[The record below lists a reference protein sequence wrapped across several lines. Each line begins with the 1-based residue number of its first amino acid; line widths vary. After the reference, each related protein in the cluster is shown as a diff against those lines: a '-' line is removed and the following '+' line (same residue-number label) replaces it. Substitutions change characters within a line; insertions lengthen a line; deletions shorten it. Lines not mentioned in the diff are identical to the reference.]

1 MAGRGR
7 RVLWRE
13 GYEAME
19 VSANIVKQLREKTG
33 AGFMDCKKALAETG
47 GDVEKAID
55 YLRKRGV
62 AAAAKKADRV
72 VTDGAVGAYVHP
84 GGKVGVLLE
93 INCETDFV
101 ARNAEFQALLKDMA
115 MQVAAANPRY
125 VRREE
130 VSAEESERE
139 KAIYRQQALET
150 GKPERVIEK
159 IVEGKMERFY
169 SEVCLLEQPFIKD
182 PDRKVSAVINDA
194 IARLGENIQ
203 VRRFARYHLGEETSA
218 KE

>member
-1 MAGRGR
+1 
-7 RVLWRE
+7 
-13 GYEAME
+13 ME

-139 KAIYRQQALET
+139 KSIYRQQALET
-150 GKPERVIEK
+150 GKPEKVIEK

-203 VRRFARYHLGEETSA
+203 VRRFARYHLGEGTSA
-218 KE
+218 RE

>member
-1 MAGRGR
+1 
-7 RVLWRE
+7 
-13 GYEAME
+13 ME

-130 VSAEESERE
+130 VAAEESERE
-139 KAIYRQQALET
+139 KSIYRQQALET
-150 GKPERVIEK
+150 GKPETVIEK

-169 SEVCLLEQPFIKD
+169 SEVCLLDQPFIKD

-203 VRRFARYHLGEETSA
+203 VRRFARYHLGEGTSA